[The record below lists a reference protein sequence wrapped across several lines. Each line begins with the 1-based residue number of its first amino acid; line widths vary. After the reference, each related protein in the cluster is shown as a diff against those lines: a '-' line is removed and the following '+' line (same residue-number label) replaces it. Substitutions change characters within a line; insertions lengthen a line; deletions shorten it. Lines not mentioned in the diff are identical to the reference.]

1 MYRVRVS
8 VARLALALCAM
19 GCSDSLAPT
28 WPEGAAITAGASTD
42 AVELSWPA
50 ASDNQAVVGYHVFVN
65 DERVAELGAEVR
77 QHTVSELSEAQQ
89 LAVRVVARDA
99 SGNASEL
106 QAQAQTLDE
115 TPPTFDETASITLE
129 NFDDGVRLSWP
140 AAEDASEVTY
150 VIYRGT
156 EQERTQPE
164 TVAELGRGDGSTH
177 FRVVARDASGHES
190 QPLVTEWIAPPL
202 AVEGVSAV
210 SDAAGE
216 LVLRATNLAH
226 APDAIQTRAS
236 SSSIEVAAHGPS
248 VIASGNAITRVSGQR
263 HVGPVRR
270 ALWDRLRERYNQ
282 CYNAELREHATLSGL
297 LRVRVSVSGAGRLE
311 NAEIQDNHVTA
322 ELAECVLRH
331 VRSATFARGGGQG
344 TFDLRLQFER
354 D

>member
-8 VARLALALCAM
+8 VARLSLALCAL
-19 GCSDSLAPT
+19 GCGDSLAPT
-28 WPEGAAITAGASTD
+28 WPDGAAITAGASAD

-65 DERVAELGAEVR
+65 NERVAELGAEVR
-77 QHTVSELSEAQQ
+77 QHAVSGLSEAQQ
-89 LAVRVVARDA
+89 LSVRIVARDR
-99 SGNASEL
+99 SGNVSEL
-106 QAQAQTLDE
+106 HTQAQTLDE
-115 TPPTFDETASITLE
+115 TPPAFPETASITLE
-129 NFDDGVRLSWP
+129 NFDDGVRISWP
-140 AAEDASEVTY
+140 AAVDASAVTY
-150 VIYRGT
+150 VIYRGD
-156 EQERTQPE
+156 EEERAQED

-190 QPLVTEWIAPPL
+190 EPLVTEWIAPPL
-202 AVEGVSAV
+202 AVEGVRAV
-210 SDAAGE
+210 NDAAGE

-236 SSSIEVAAHGPS
+236 SASIEVAAHGPS

-282 CYNAELREHATLSGL
+282 CYNAQLREHSTLSGL
-297 LRVRVSVSGAGRLE
+297 LRVRVNVNSAGRLE
-311 NAEIQDNHVTA
+311 SAEIQDNHVNA
-322 ELAECVLRH
+322 ELAQCVLRH

-344 TFDLRLQFER
+344 VFDLRLQFER